1 MSLTKKQEDFILAY
15 IESGNAT
22 GAYRSAYN
30 VGGMKAETVN
40 RTAKELLDNPKI
52 AARIAELRKPV
63 IEKAQLSLEQHLNDL
78 KRLRDLAEASEKYGP
93 AIMAEVSRGKASGL
107 YVDKVRVSG
116 DGGKPPVQVL
126 QHSFDALRAQL
137 KKVLDKK

>member
-30 VGGMKAETVN
+30 AGGMKPETVN
-40 RTAKELLDNPKI
+40 RSAKELLDNPKI

-93 AIMAEVSRGKASGL
+93 AIMAEVNRGKASGL
-107 YVDKVRVSG
+107 YVDKVKVSG
-116 DGGKPPVQVL
+116 DGGKPPVQV
-126 QHSFDALRAQL
+126 QHSFDELR
-137 KKVLDKK
+137 KVLAKKLGKA